1 MSEDKYSDGVSK
13 TRPALGDVTNRV
25 TKRGFSQI
33 SGTSD
38 VKSGNGYG
46 ENLKNKE
53 VISKKA
59 CGGEEN
65 YRKQG
70 CASTRA
76 CVSPYTC
83 SEINSLKG
91 NVISSISKIQT
102 EIKKPDSPNCCLNI
116 GCENKDFL
124 DARGE
129 RCEEEGISS
138 EVAQGNSL
146 IEQLGN
152 SFSLND
158 GNDLN
163 LDDLDSTKCGSI
175 EFSRLP
181 ESQESRA
188 SGLERCVGLKGDG
201 PDGCSDSNAGVDLI
215 KSCSCSFCTKDL
227 HYQDI
232 KGRIAGELVYMSIVG
247 LFRAFDFGFSLNYRL
262 SQKEANV
269 LVQRSLRSQGIEQHH
284 GLGNSNKISKLESD
298 LMGQWR
304 SLFLHMEDIF
314 GRENS
319 QLESSLFTLK
329 DLRDN
334 CKTELESTNGSSSGK
349 Q

>member
-102 EIKKPDSPNCCLNI
+102 EIKKPDSPNCCSNI

-215 KSCSCSFCTKDL
+215 KSCSCSFCTKAAYIWSDL

-232 KGRIAGELVYMSIVG
+232 KGRIAALKK
-247 LFRAFDFGFSLNYRL
+247 